1 MFLNRTVTANATL
14 ADVLPTPNV
23 RLLGR
28 FELSLN
34 GNVVQL
40 DSARAEAL
48 LAYLLLHRGSTTS
61 RQRLAAAFWPDSTE
75 AQARTN
81 LRHVLHTLRAKLPT
95 LEEYVEITARTM
107 RWRPDAPLWLDVD
120 AFEEAQDI
128 ELYGGD
134 LLEEADD
141 EWLEADRTRLRRTYL
156 EVLDTQAERAEADGD
171 HAAGIA
177 ATERLL
183 RAEPLREDAHRR
195 LIRLYDS
202 AGDKARAVAAYHECA
217 SVLERELGIQPSPP
231 TKAAYEAVLVR
242 ERTTTET
249 PIAPFVARAAERAR
263 LVATWK
269 EAEAGRARLV
279 VVGGDAGVGKTR
291 LAEEFRAWCARRGA
305 VVAEARCYAAEGSL
319 AYGAVVSWLRSPVV
333 RERITRTDGHRRT
346 ELARILP
353 ELLADDPEVARPAE
367 LPPAEQRQRLF
378 DAVAS
383 VLAPT
388 TPTLLELDDLQY
400 ADAETCALVH
410 YLLRANPAARLLI
423 LATAR
428 HEELTAGHR
437 ELLASLAARD
447 DLVELELASLDR
459 TETALL
465 ASRISGTEFADD
477 QLGQLFDETEGNP
490 LFVVEAVRA
499 GWRPGRPPSPRV
511 QAVIEARLDQLPPP
525 VRELVEVAATI
536 GREFAPDVLAGAA
549 ELDQDA
555 LVGGLDELWRRRLV
569 RESGNRYD
577 FAHHRIR
584 EVAAARVTPARRRL
598 LHGRIANALERSG
611 ASSAT
616 IAAHYE
622 QAGAAEQAVAFL
634 RGAADES
641 LRLHAYAQ
649 AVEQLDRALAL
660 LQDDQ
665 NELAIRTALLAP
677 LAVLDGFASP
687 RIAAHQARATE
698 LSETPTPALLRSI
711 ALSALSASDFDT
723 AVRAG
728 QRLGETGDEVDV
740 VEASYVLGISAFW
753 RADFTTAKAEFDR
766 VVELYRPEQSHA
778 HLIRYGQD
786 PKVVCLA
793 RLGNTLFFL
802 GEPGEARTARDA
814 ALAWAEE
821 LGHPLTRQL
830 GLVFG
835 ALLALDMGDLPTLRA
850 LVASFPAG
858 YEQAPVRLAV
868 EAYRGYLAVV
878 DGAVDEGLA
887 AVGSVVEEA
896 AGHESAPGLAAVLAR
911 IRLASAEAAGR
922 GVVEA
927 ADALLALG
935 GAACVFE
942 PEAIRARQG

>member
-1 MFLNRTVTANATL
+1 M
-14 ADVLPTPNV
+14 LPIPSV

-34 GNVVQL
+34 DDVVQL

-48 LAYLLLHRGSTTS
+48 LAYLLLHRGSTIS

-81 LRHVLHTLRAKLPT
+81 LRHVLHTLRARLPT
-95 LEEYVEITARTM
+95 VEEYVEITARTL

-120 AFEEAQDI
+120 GFEETRDL

-141 EWLEADRTRLRRTYL
+141 DWLEADRTRLRRTYL
-156 EVLDTQAERAEADGD
+156 EALDTQAERAEADGD
-171 HAAGIA
+171 HTAAAA

-183 RAEPLREDAHRR
+183 REDPLREDAHRR

-217 SVLERELGIQPSPP
+217 SILERELGIPPSPP
-231 TKAAYEAVLVR
+231 TRAAYEAVMAS
-242 ERTTTET
+242 ERTTTEA
-249 PIAPFVARAAERAR
+249 PIAPFVARAAEREQ

-269 EAEAGRARLV
+269 QAEAGSARLV

-305 VVAEARCYAAEGSL
+305 VVAAASCYAAEGPL
-319 AYGAVVSWLRSPVV
+319 AYGAVVGWLRSPPV
-333 RERITRTDGHRRT
+333 RERIARTDSHRRT

-353 ELLADDPEVARPAE
+353 KLLTDDPSLERPAE
-367 LPPAEQRQRLF
+367 LPQAEQRQRLF

-388 TPTLLELDDLQY
+388 APTLLSLDDLQY
-400 ADAETCALVH
+400 ADGETCALVH

-428 HEELTAGHR
+428 REELTAGHR
-437 ELLASLAARD
+437 ELVASLQARG

-459 TETALL
+459 AETALL
-465 ASRISGTEFADD
+465 ASRIAGTDFADD
-477 QLGQLFDETEGNP
+477 ELFEETEGNP

-499 GWRPGRPPSPRV
+499 GWRPGSPPSPRV
-511 QAVIEARLDQLPPP
+511 QAVIEARLDQLPNE
-525 VRELVEVAATI
+525 VRDLIEVAATI
-536 GREFAPDVLAGAA
+536 GREFAPDVLAEAA
-549 ELDQDA
+549 DLDQDA

-584 EVAAARVTPARRRL
+584 EVAAARVTPARRRM

-611 ASSAT
+611 APSAS
-616 IAAHYE
+616 IATHYE
-622 QAGAAEQAVAFL
+622 QAGASDQAVAFL
-634 RGAADES
+634 RKAAVES
-641 LRLHAYAQ
+641 LSLHAYEQ
-649 AVEQLDRALAL
+649 AVEQLDRALTQTLDA
-660 LQDDQ
+660 QT
-665 NELAIRTALLAP
+665 ELTIRTALLAP

-687 RIAAHQARATE
+687 RIQAQQERVTE
-698 LSETPTPALLRSI
+698 LSETPSPALLRSI

-723 AVRAG
+723 AVSAG
-728 QRLGETGDEVDV
+728 KRLAETGDEVDV
-740 VEASYVLGISAFW
+740 VEASYVLGIAAFW
-753 RADFTTAKAEFDR
+753 RADFATAKTAFER
-766 VVELYRPEQSHA
+766 VVELYRPEQYRA

-793 RLGNTLFFL
+793 RLGNTLSFL
-802 GEPGEARTARDA
+802 GEPDAAREAREE
-814 ALAWAEE
+814 ALAWADE

-835 ALLALDMGDLPTLRA
+835 ALLALDQGDLPTLRA
-850 LVASFPAG
+850 LVASFPEG

-868 EAYRGYLAVV
+868 EAYRGYLAVI
-878 DGAVDEGLA
+878 DGAVDDGLA
-887 AVGSVVEEA
+887 AVRSAAEEA

-922 GVVEA
+922 GVGEA
-927 ADALLALG
+927 ADRLLALG

-942 PEAIRARQG
+942 PAAFRARQG